1 MKWEESMVPGL
12 GVQVSLQGCAGA
24 VSSRLMRAVRAH
36 LSQALLSDVR
46 VVAGNQPRGVFT
58 PWKLVNLTKKVLP
71 FPLCPFPK

>member
-12 GVQVSLQGCAGA
+12 GVQVPLQGCAGA
-24 VSSRLMRAVRAH
+24 VSSRLMRAVHAH

-46 VVAGNQPRGVFT
+46 VAAGNQPGGIFT
-58 PWKLVNLTKKVLP
+58 KEVLP